1 MARRFKRTIKNKK
14 VRHKLVENNN
24 NKRSKLHTK
33 LVKNAKLFVKNLS
46 GHNLTDHETLLL
58 AKGVKFKINPSN
70 KNAIRNVMKDFDE
83 FSRKLRCR
91 YLFNDGRIYKIHP
104 FYINSGYKPL
114 DSGAA
119 IENYI
124 FSTKIEL
131 SRMKI
136 NKHTRNISAEE
147 LSAIR
152 NLKKNNNIIIRKA
165 DKNSTLCILDKD
177 NYLREGLR
185 QLHNIH
191 YEEIV
196 ESKVKEKMKKDNVK
210 LYLLALAGRKWVQE
224 GHITDCQAEH
234 QLSLYTISDILF
246 YYETCFQSDE
256 FTQKEHEK
264 NWTGSTKGM
273 EPDLLKMGMVVKK
286 KKEKNE
292 IAGDDDSTGFE
303 RNNVKKNVKKIC
315 MQYKA
320 NIFSSLK

>member
-58 AKGVKFKINPSN
+58 AKGVKFIINPSN
-70 KNAIRNVMKDFDE
+70 KNAIRNVMEDFDE

-91 YLFNDGRIYKIHP
+91 YLYNDGRIYKRQP

-114 DSGAA
+114 DSCPA

-196 ESKVKEKMKKDNVK
+196 ESNVKEVAETAFSIIRDLHNDNYIDNITFKYLKENINTTEVGKFFLLSKIHK
-210 LYLLALAGRKWVQE
+210 LTQN
-224 GHITDCQAEH
+224 I
-234 QLSLYTISDILF
+234 LS
-246 YYETCFQSDE
+246 E
-256 FTQKEHEK
+256 
-264 NWTGSTKGM
+264 M
-273 EPDLLKMGMVVKK
+273 
-286 KKEKNE
+286 
-292 IAGDDDSTGFE
+292 E
-303 RNNVKKNVKKIC
+303 RNETARRENLIPGRPIVSLC
-315 MQYKA
+315 G
-320 NIFSSLK
+320 IFQLC

>member
-58 AKGVKFKINPSN
+58 AKGVKFIINPSN
-70 KNAIRNVMKDFDE
+70 KNAIRNVMEDFDE

-91 YLFNDGRIYKIHP
+91 YLYNDGRIYKRHP

-114 DSGAA
+114 DSCPA

-185 QLHNIH
+185 QLHIYIKRSNNKPGRN
-191 YEEIV
+191 V
-196 ESKVKEKMKKDNVK
+196 EKNKD
-210 LYLLALAGRKWVQE
+210 L
-224 GHITDCQAEH
+224 
-234 QLSLYTISDILF
+234 LYTT
-246 YYETCFQSDE
+246 TCLD
-256 FTQKEHEK
+256 
-264 NWTGSTKGM
+264 
-273 EPDLLKMGMVVKK
+273 
-286 KKEKNE
+286 KKE
-292 IAGDDDSTGFE
+292 
-303 RNNVKKNVKKIC
+303 
-315 MQYKA
+315 
-320 NIFSSLK
+320 

>member
-1 MARRFKRTIKNKK
+1 
-14 VRHKLVENNN
+14 
-24 NKRSKLHTK
+24 
-33 LVKNAKLFVKNLS
+33 
-46 GHNLTDHETLLL
+46 
-58 AKGVKFKINPSN
+58 
-70 KNAIRNVMKDFDE
+70 MKDFDE

-91 YLFNDGRIYKIHP
+91 YLYNDGRIYKRQP

-114 DSGAA
+114 DSCPA

-196 ESKVKEKMKKDNVK
+196 ESNVKEVAETAFSIIRDLHNDNYIDNITFKYLKENINTTEVGKFFLLSKIHKLTQNILSEMERNETARRENLIPGRPIVSLCGQVFEYYRRQNKSECKRKKRELGIIRIIDNI
-210 LYLLALAGRKWVQE
+210 LARKC
-224 GHITDCQAEH
+224 I
-234 QLSLYTISDILF
+234 
-246 YYETCFQSDE
+246 
-256 FTQKEHEK
+256 
-264 NWTGSTKGM
+264 GM
-273 EPDLLKMGMVVKK
+273 EMGKMH
-286 KKEKNE
+286 
-292 IAGDDDSTGFE
+292 ST
-303 RNNVKKNVKKIC
+303 I
-315 MQYKA
+315 
-320 NIFSSLK
+320 